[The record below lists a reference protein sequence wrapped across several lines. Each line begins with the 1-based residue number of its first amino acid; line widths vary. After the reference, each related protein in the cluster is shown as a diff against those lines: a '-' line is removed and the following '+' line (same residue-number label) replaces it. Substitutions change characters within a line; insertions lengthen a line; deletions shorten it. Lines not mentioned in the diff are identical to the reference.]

1 MSTNYTASN
10 QNGNFFSN
18 GLLGILVTA
27 GIFIVLPAMHILGQ
41 INLETREV
49 ATADASEAP
58 PPPPPEDLPPPPE
71 EQEEQDK
78 PEMEEP
84 PPPMTLSQ
92 LEMALNPGAGN
103 AMGDFGFGDFDTG
116 IDALGDMEIFDL
128 RDVDKQPRPLFQV
141 TPNYP
146 YALKQA
152 KIDGWVQLEWVI
164 DAEGRV
170 LRPTVVKSSNREFNQ
185 PAIES
190 IMRSKWSPAE
200 KNGKPVAVRVT
211 QRMDF
216 NP

>member
-10 QNGNFFSN
+10 QDGNIFSN
-18 GLLGILVTA
+18 GTLGLAFTA
-27 GIFIVLPAMHILGQ
+27 AIFILLPAMHILGQ
-41 INLETREV
+41 INMSDREV
-49 ATADASEAP
+49 TTLDANEAP

-71 EQEEQDK
+71 EKEDLEK
-78 PEMEEP
+78 PEVEEP

-128 RDVDKQPRPLFQV
+128 RDVDKLPRALFQV
-141 TPNYP
+141 DPNYP
-146 YALKQA
+146 YSLKQA
-152 KIDGWVQLEWVI
+152 KIGGWVQLEWVI
-164 DAEGRV
+164 DSTGRV
-170 LRPTVVKSSNREFNQ
+170 LRPRVIKSSNREFNQ

-190 IMRSKWSPAE
+190 IMRSKWSPAQ
-200 KNGKPVAVRVT
+200 KGGKAVAVKVI

>member
-1 MSTNYTASN
+1 MSTNYKSSN
-10 QNGNFFSN
+10 QEGNFFSN
-18 GLLGILVTA
+18 GLLGIAFTA
-27 GIFIVLPAMHILGQ
+27 LIFVVLPAMHILGQ
-41 INLETREV
+41 ITMENREV
-49 ATADASEAP
+49 ATNDASEAP

-128 RDVDKQPRPLFQV
+128 RDVDKLPRALFQV
-141 TPNYP
+141 EPNYP
-146 YALKQA
+146 YSLKQA
-152 KIDGWVQLEWVI
+152 KIGGYVDLEWVI
-164 DAEGRV
+164 DVNGRV
-170 LRPTVVKSSNREFNQ
+170 LKPRVVKSSHREFNQ

-190 IMRSKWSPAE
+190 IMRSKWTPAR
-200 KNGKPVAVRVT
+200 KDGKPVAVRVK

>member
-1 MSTNYTASN
+1 MSTNYKTSN
-10 QNGNFFSN
+10 QTGNLFANGVVGFLFT
-18 GLLGILVTA
+18 GA
-27 GIFIVLPAMHILGQ
+27 IFALLPALHILGQ
-41 INLETREV
+41 INLEERNV
-49 ATADASEAP
+49 VTADANDAP

-128 RDVDKQPRPLFQV
+128 ADVDKLPRALFQV
-141 TPNYP
+141 APNYP
-146 YALKQA
+146 YSLKQA
-152 KIDGWVQLEWVI
+152 KIGGWVELEWLI
-164 DAEGRV
+164 DATGKV
-170 LRPTVVKSSNREFNQ
+170 LRPKVIKSSHREFNQ
-185 PAIES
+185 PAIDS
-190 IMRSKWSPAE
+190 IMRSKWSPAR
-200 KNGKPVAVRVT
+200 KGGKPVVVRVR

>member
-1 MSTNYTASN
+1 MSTNYKSSN
-10 QNGNFFSN
+10 QNGSFFFN
-18 GLLGILVTA
+18 GVTGLLFTGA
-27 GIFIVLPAMHILGQ
+27 IFALLPALHILGQ
-41 INLETREV
+41 INLETREISS
-49 ATADASEAP
+49 TDASEAP

-71 EQEEQDK
+71 EQEEQEA

-92 LEMALNPGAGN
+92 LEMALNPGSGN

-128 RDVDKQPRPLFQV
+128 ADVDKQPRPLFQV
-141 TPNYP
+141 SPNYP
-146 YALKQA
+146 YSLKQA
-152 KIDGWVQLEWVI
+152 KIEGWVQLEWVI
-164 DAEGRV
+164 DANGKV
-170 LRPTVVKSSNREFNQ
+170 LRPRVIKSSHREFNQ

-190 IMRSKWSPAE
+190 IMRSKWKPAE
-200 KNGKPVAVRVT
+200 KGGKPVMVRVR

>member
-1 MSTNYTASN
+1 MSTNYKTSN
-10 QNGNFFSN
+10 QNGNLFAN
-18 GLLGILVTA
+18 GVVGLLFTGM
-27 GIFIVLPAMHILGQ
+27 IFALLPALHILGQ
-41 INLETREV
+41 INLEQREIS
-49 ATADASEAP
+49 TADASEAP

-71 EQEEQDK
+71 EQEEQEK

-128 RDVDKQPRPLFQV
+128 RDVDKLPRALFQV
-141 TPNYP
+141 DPNYP
-146 YALKQA
+146 YSLKQA
-152 KIDGWVQLEWVI
+152 KIGGWVQLEWVI
-164 DAEGRV
+164 DATGKV
-170 LRPTVVKSSNREFNQ
+170 LRPRVVKSSHREFNQ
-185 PAIES
+185 PAIDS
-190 IMRSKWSPAE
+190 IMRSKWSPAR
-200 KNGKPVAVRVT
+200 KGGKPVAVRVT